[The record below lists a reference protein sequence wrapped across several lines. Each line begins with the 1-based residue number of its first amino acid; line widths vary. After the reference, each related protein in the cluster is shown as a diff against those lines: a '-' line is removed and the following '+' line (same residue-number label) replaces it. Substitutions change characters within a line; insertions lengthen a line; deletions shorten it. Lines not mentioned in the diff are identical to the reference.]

1 MLNFHVKTSFMKPFL
16 YILTFFICIACTKKE
31 AYQAKPVVVVVPKP
45 KVDTSKVEIP
55 KPDTSKTDT
64 MIAPVVAGKT
74 YLALGDSHTIGES
87 VSAEESYPYQL
98 VKDLN
103 KYNLQFNEPK
113 IVAQTGWTTS
123 ALKYGISIM
132 PLNRKYDVVTLLIGV
147 NNQYRGLS
155 PTEYRKEFVE
165 LLNMAIKYADGKK
178 THVFVLSIPDWG
190 VTPFGREQNKAM
202 QISMEIDAFNKINK
216 EETLK
221 MDIVYLDITTES
233 RSALNDRS
241 LIATDGLHPSARMY
255 ADWVLML
262 SPEIQ
267 KVFK

>member
-1 MLNFHVKTSFMKPFL
+1 MSTPVFMKLFL
-16 YILTFFICIACTKKE
+16 CILTLFICTACTKKD
-31 AYQAKPVVVVVPKP
+31 AFQPKPVGVIPKP
-45 KVDTSKVEIP
+45 KVDTAKVEIP
-55 KPDTSKTDT
+55 KPDTLKTDT
-64 MIAPVVAGKT
+64 MVAPVITGKT
-74 YLALGDSHTIGES
+74 YLALGDSYTIGES

-103 KYNLQFNEPK
+103 KYNLKFNEPK

-132 PLNRKYDVVTLLIGV
+132 PLSQKYDVVTLLIGV

-155 PTEYRKEFVE
+155 PTEYRIEFVE
-165 LLNMAIKYADGKK
+165 LLNTAIKYADGKK

-190 VTPFGREQNKAM
+190 VTPFGTEANKTM
-202 QISMEIDAFNKINK
+202 KISMEIDAFNKINK

-221 MDIVYLDITTES
+221 INVAYLDITTES

-241 LIATDGLHPSARMY
+241 LIAVDGLHPSARMY
-255 ADWVLML
+255 ADWVFML
-262 SPEIQ
+262 SPEVQ